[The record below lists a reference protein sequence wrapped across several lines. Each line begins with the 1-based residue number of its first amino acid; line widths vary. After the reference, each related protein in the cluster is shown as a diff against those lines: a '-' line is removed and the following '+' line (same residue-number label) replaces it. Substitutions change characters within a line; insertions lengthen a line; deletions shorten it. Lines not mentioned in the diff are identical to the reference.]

1 LPVGTQ
7 GGAIV
12 RFRQV
17 LNGLAWYETNSI
29 EVAPGGKIKR
39 VQVTLLDPRE
49 FAFQPLRLDENEAVR
64 VAIAALHSKH
74 PGAEVEEYL
83 FADR

>member
-1 LPVGTQ
+1 
-7 GGAIV
+7 
-12 RFRQV
+12 
-17 LNGLAWYETNSI
+17 
-29 EVAPGGKIKR
+29 